1 MRHLAISLITLTAL
15 ACGPLPDEN
24 RSIEIEGVWATPWGD
39 ETITDDAWQSAA
51 IISFD
56 NASNMAITQ
65 APADDEFNP
74 SAYSKIRWTE
84 PVDGR
89 FFYCTVAFG
98 QATEQDAVD
107 AEDTS
112 DANDLSGEGCG
123 GFAWTLMRE
132 PLAIA
137 GSWASEFSEETITS
151 QSWDSGFGVSA
162 VRDWDNA
169 DQWVVTQNA
178 ADAEFGPNTFN
189 AVFWT
194 LGDGGVIY
202 HCTGS
207 FGHETLDAA
216 LTSVSERP
224 DATQPEA
231 SGCGDFAWTKLEPR

>member
-24 RSIEIEGVWATPWGD
+24 LSIEIEGVWATPWGD

-51 IISFD
+51 IIRFD
-56 NASNMAITQ
+56 NASNTAVTQ

-74 SAYSKIRWTE
+74 NAYSKIRWTE

-112 DANDLSGEGCG
+112 DATDLSGEGCG
-123 GFAWTLMRE
+123 GFPWTLMRE

-137 GSWASEFSEETITS
+137 GSWTSEFSEETITS

-169 DQWVVTQNA
+169 EQWVVTQNA

-189 AVFWT
+189 AVFWA
-194 LGDGGVIY
+194 LGDGGTIY

-216 LTSVSERP
+216 LTSLSERP